1 MVLAQSQSER
11 DFICFGGDVHESRS
25 GFLLASDRR
34 NRIGSAPEE
43 LAADLWGVKYS
54 AD

>member
-11 DFICFGGDVHESRS
+11 DFICPGGDVHESRS
-25 GFLLASDRR
+25 GFLLALDR
-34 NRIGSAPEE
+34 RIGSAQEE